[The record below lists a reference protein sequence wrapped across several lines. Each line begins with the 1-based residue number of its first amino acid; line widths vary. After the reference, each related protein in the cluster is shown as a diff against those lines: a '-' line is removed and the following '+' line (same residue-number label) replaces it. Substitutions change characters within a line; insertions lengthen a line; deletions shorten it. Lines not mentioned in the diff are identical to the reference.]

1 MNLNSPIKR
10 ILAKW
15 PLLLI
20 LLMIPAIV
28 FAQDDK
34 DKDKKK
40 NPPPPPKKSAS
51 NNTKPANNP
60 PPKQTPPNQNPP
72 PKDGPKQGVVPA
84 PGTPQNP
91 PEMKGDSSRG
101 QRPDRTSTQGG
112 QPHDGQPNGGQ
123 QVQLHDGNATIVH
136 SGGSGGVTTIRTD
149 HGVTINRTAYGRRV
163 VTVRPGGVR
172 IVSVG
177 HAGGFVERPLGR
189 PGYVQRTYVVGGR
202 SYVRVYRSYSYRG
215 IVYQRYVPAFYFGPR
230 FYVWAYNPWPAPV
243 YWSWGW
249 GRPRWFFGVYFA
261 PAPYYPSASLWLT
274 DYAIAANLQAA
285 YDAQQQTDADA
296 AQYAAQPD
304 SGQPD
309 LNAYGNTTVSP
320 AVRQAIAD
328 EVQRQLNAEK
338 NAAMNPQPAPS
349 SASGSA
355 PASASD
361 QAPPALSVDQR
372 VFVVSAPLQV
382 YDGDQPCSLTGGDI
396 VSRLEDSPGSDG
408 AVAVNVLT
416 SKPSDCRSGTKPRIQ
431 VTDLQDM
438 QNDLRAQVDEGMKTL
453 SQKQGANGMPP
464 APDAATQIPNPNGQ
478 GTPDP
483 DAVNQLKQQQQDAD
497 QTEKEVKQNGPGGNE
512 VKLMQSPFSLV
523 AKQNTQPCAPPRWFP
538 DPLAVR
544 PPFVFT
550 ATRCF

>member
-1 MNLNSPIKR
+1 MNLNGRMKR

-51 NNTKPANNP
+51 NNVKPATNP
-60 PPKQTPPNQNPP
+60 PPKQTPPNTNTPPKNPP
-72 PKDGPKQGVVPA
+72 PP
-84 PGTPQNP
+84 
-91 PEMKGDSSRG
+91 
-101 QRPDRTSTQGG
+101 QGG
-112 QPHDGQPNGGQ
+112 QPQNGQQPRGGQNGQNGQQGGQHGQDLGHGQ
-123 QVQLHDGNATIVH
+123 QVQLHNGNATIVH
-136 SGGSGGVTTIRTD
+136 EAGGNGGTTIRTD

-320 AVRQAIAD
+320 ALRQAIAD

-338 NAAMNPQPAPS
+338 NAAMNPQPAPGS
-349 SASGSA
+349 PTSAAPGSA
-355 PASASD
+355 GDS
-361 QAPPALSVDQR
+361 APPALSVDQR

-416 SKPSDCRSGTKPRIQ
+416 SKPSDCRAGAQPRIQ

-453 SQKQGANGMPP
+453 SQKQGTNGMPS
-464 APDAATQIPNPNGQ
+464 APDATTQVPNPNGQ

-497 QTEKEVKQNGPGGNE
+497 QTEKEVKQNGPGGAGA
-512 VKLMQSPFSLV
+512 KLQPDQKVQSVPVSLV
-523 AKQNTQPCAPPRWFP
+523 SKQGAQPCTPPLWFS

-544 PPFVFT
+544 SPLVFT
-550 ATRCF
+550 SARCF